1 MSAGVVSI
9 GNYVTAPLRIL
20 PDYDLVLVCGW
31 HNGSIGAISSW
42 GEEENVKPGWY
53 DDGSGTYRWWDGT
66 QWTEHVW
73 SNADA
78 SAHTIVYP
86 DDVSPASAGTQAGG
100 GIPVQQQPSLYQ
112 PIPRRR
118 GLPVGV
124 VIGIVAG
131 TVVVAVAVVAM
142 IVAVL
147 GPATPQIAVATNSS
161 STASSPAQPS
171 SSPPSTSTSSPG
183 AVVVSYSTAWEQA
196 DCALL
201 KKAVTT
207 MFFETTYKT
216 CAIFVDSAQSFLQ
229 NSSGEYLVHVDSVD
243 VSGMTASVQTTETYT
258 YEGESHVTQGSY
270 DLIEMGGVWK
280 ITDLNFTDQSGSTS
294 SDTPGGIA

>member
-1 MSAGVVSI
+1 M
-9 GNYVTAPLRIL
+9 
-20 PDYDLVLVCGW
+20 
-31 HNGSIGAISSW
+31 
-42 GEEENVKPGWY
+42 KPGWY
-53 DDGSGTYRWWDGT
+53 DDGSGTYRWWDGA

-73 SNADA
+73 SNADVGA
-78 SAHTIVYP
+78 RTIVHS
-86 DDVSPASAGTQAGG
+86 DDMSPANVGTQAGG
-100 GIPVQQQPSLYQ
+100 GLPPQQQPY
-112 PIPRRR
+112 PIRRRR

-124 VIGIVAG
+124 IVGIVAG
-131 TVVVAVAVVAM
+131 TIVAAVAIVAM

-171 SSPPSTSTSSPG
+171 SSPPPTAVGSPG

-201 KKAVTT
+201 KKTVTT
-207 MFFETTYKT
+207 TFFDTTYTT
-216 CAIFVDSAQSFLQ
+216 CATFVDSAQSFLQ

-243 VSGMTASVQTTETYT
+243 VSGMTASVKTTESYT
-258 YEGESHVTQGSY
+258 CSGESHVTQGSY